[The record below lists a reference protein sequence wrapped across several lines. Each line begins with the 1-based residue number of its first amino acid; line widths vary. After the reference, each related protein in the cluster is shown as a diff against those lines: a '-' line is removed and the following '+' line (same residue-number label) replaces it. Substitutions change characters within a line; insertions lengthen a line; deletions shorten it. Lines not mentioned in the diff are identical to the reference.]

1 MGGRKGCV
9 RRGGVRVVTQAAEWR
24 MGILDHCTAHFNG
37 SLLRALVLIARI
49 QILIQGVLKIR
60 KRFLNLALDRSLVL
74 LDYKIEN
81 EWKSKTRIL
90 GILIMDHTLYFFMK
104 DLPRFSGADTCI
116 GTWKPRK
123 ILHEKS
129 SVERQRFYVDS
140 RYIFLKRNGIYNLW
154 IFNTDWIHWY
164 WFQYMCGLKWI
175 FPFQKNSVIHSGDTS
190 VQRSRRLVFTSCLT
204 SELLSEASLNILTE
218 TYNCK
223 HAIDK

>member
-1 MGGRKGCV
+1 MKLRDNTKSFYSPFFKLSGLLIQNWSFQLKLNSQLSIKIKNKIWGEERVVSEGGW
-9 RRGGVRVVTQAAEWR
+9 VRVVTQAAEWR

-74 LDYKIEN
+74 LDCKIEN

-140 RYIFLKRNGIYNLW
+140 RYIF
-154 IFNTDWIHWY
+154 
-164 WFQYMCGLKWI
+164 
-175 FPFQKNSVIHSGDTS
+175 
-190 VQRSRRLVFTSCLT
+190 
-204 SELLSEASLNILTE
+204 
-218 TYNCK
+218 
-223 HAIDK
+223 